1 MSALCQKQTFTDAIA
16 EEKELADAKMVH
28 HAELVRM
35 SPAPS

>member
-16 EEKELADAKMVH
+16 EEKELALH